1 LAIEQ
6 TRGTKASI
14 GGWHMEQVKE
24 NQVENK
30 KKQNIDNKKNSMKE
44 WIILVL
50 IFAFLVFIIPNYIMQ
65 RTYVDGQSMENTLH
79 GGEYVLREKVTN
91 YFSNPERFD
100 IIVFYSDVLEKDCIK
115 RVIGL
120 PGEKVQI
127 IGTDIYINDEKLEE
141 SFGKDPIS
149 DPGIANDPITLG
161 EDEYFVLGDN
171 REESLDS
178 RAEGIGPVKKEDMD
192 GRALLRIW
200 PLSKLGT
207 VN

>member
-1 LAIEQ
+1 
-6 TRGTKASI
+6 
-14 GGWHMEQVKE
+14 MEQNRE
-24 NQVENK
+24 NQVTGLQEKNK
-30 KKQNIDNKKNSMKE
+30 DNKKNSLKE
-44 WIILVL
+44 WVILVV

-79 GGEYVLREKVTN
+79 GGEYVLREKVSN

-120 PGEKVQI
+120 PGETVQI
-127 IGTDIYINDEKLEE
+127 IDNDIYINDKKLDENY
-141 SFGKDPIS
+141 GKDPIS
-149 DPGIANDPITLG
+149 DPGIAIDPITLG

>member
-1 LAIEQ
+1 MVQ
-6 TRGTKASI
+6 NT
-14 GGWHMEQVKE
+14 E
-24 NQVENK
+24 NQVTGQQEKNK
-30 KKQNIDNKKNSMKE
+30 DNKKNSIKE
-44 WIILVL
+44 WVILVV

-79 GGEYVLREKVTN
+79 GGEYVIREKVTN

-100 IIVFYSDVLEKDCIK
+100 IIVFYSAVLEKDCIK

-120 PGEKVQI
+120 PGETVQI
-127 IGTDIYINDEKLEE
+127 IENDIYINDKKLDENY
-141 SFGKDPIS
+141 GKDPIS
-149 DPGIANDPITLG
+149 DPGIAIDPITLG

>member
-1 LAIEQ
+1 
-6 TRGTKASI
+6 
-14 GGWHMEQVKE
+14 MEQNRE
-24 NQVENK
+24 NQVTGLQEKNK
-30 KKQNIDNKKNSMKE
+30 DNKKNSIKE
-44 WIILVL
+44 WVILVV

-79 GGEYVLREKVTN
+79 GGEYVIREKVTN

-120 PGEKVQI
+120 PGETVQI
-127 IGTDIYINDEKLEE
+127 IENDIYINDKKLDENY
-141 SFGKDPIS
+141 GKDPIS
-149 DPGIANDPITLG
+149 DPGIAIDPITLG